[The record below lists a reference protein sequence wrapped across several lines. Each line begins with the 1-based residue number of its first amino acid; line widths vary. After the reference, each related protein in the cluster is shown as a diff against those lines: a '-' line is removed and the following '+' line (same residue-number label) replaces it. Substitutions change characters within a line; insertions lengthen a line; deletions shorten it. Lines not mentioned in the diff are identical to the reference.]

1 MPTTPQLSIHK
12 SSNIFRKPQNLALD
26 SNSFTIGIDDNES
39 TTISNRSINFIGP
52 ITPVKGN
59 MVKGFGGV
67 VQVMGEGT
75 ILWKIEDDDGVVH
88 TIKIWKHYTY
98 QKLCN
103 AYYNHKNG
111 PRRQTTITQILA
123 AHDAPPMHTIASCT
137 GSKKGTAVP
146 SPGIHP

>member
-39 TTISNRSINFIGP
+39 TTISNRSSNFIGP

-88 TIKIWKHYTY
+88 TIKI
-98 QKLCN
+98 
-103 AYYNHKNG
+103 
-111 PRRQTTITQILA
+111 
-123 AHDAPPMHTIASCT
+123 
-137 GSKKGTAVP
+137 
-146 SPGIHP
+146 